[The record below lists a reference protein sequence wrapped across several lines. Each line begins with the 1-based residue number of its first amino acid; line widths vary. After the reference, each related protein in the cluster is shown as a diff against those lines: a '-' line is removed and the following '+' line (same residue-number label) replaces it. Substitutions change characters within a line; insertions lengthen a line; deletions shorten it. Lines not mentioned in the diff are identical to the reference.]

1 MLVDVWHVLRGPE
14 RRAVRLALVIAFID
28 QAMASTAVVN
38 YAPEARAAPARAR
51 PACGRQSLFLLVCL
65 CTAGGGLCAAAMRSV
80 AAPWLNSVL
89 ARGADADAGGLA
101 QQRRHAVDVCHRWRQ
116 GARPARPDR
125 AGAALRR
132 APPRRPFPM
141 RARDAAR
148 AQIVGVGLTLLLVDS
163 AGRRPLMLCGSAA
176 CTGALLLL
184 AAGDW
189 RGSPA
194 LMLAAMCLFLLAFSA
209 SYAGLFWILCSELFS
224 MQVKASA
231 ASAATAMLFAGGA
244 RPGTGSCCAQA
255 HGVGRRTCC
264 PCPPAQKMQSACRA
278 PVLWRETAAEPPA
291 VGGCEARRR
300 AGAAADLA
308 FLSVHSVLGA
318 GSFLVFGAVAAAGG
332 VYCWAALPETKGRSL
347 AEVQALLAVHKPPL
361 AAADELAG
369 GGGDAVGSG
378 GGRTASYPALLAA
391 GAGSVAAAACSP
403 LCGFCS
409 GICAERSLPGR
420 RRGCRDWPRVWCWG
434 RRGCA
439 AGGLAGAHAAR
450 HHQLTLCLGSG
461 VL

>member
-1 MLVDVWHVLRGPE
+1 VLVDVWHVLRGPE

-224 MQVKASA
+224 MQAKASA

-255 HGVGRRTCC
+255 YRGQAAHLLPLPARPGNPISLPRACDARPQQSLRPSAAARRGAAQARPRTWHSCRST
-264 PCPPAQKMQSACRA
+264 PRWAPARSWCLAR
-278 PVLWRETAAEPPA
+278 W
-291 VGGCEARRR
+291 RRR
-300 AGAAADLA
+300 AASTAGQPCRRQRGAPSPKCRPCLPCTSPRWPQPTSWPAAAAMPSAAAAAGRLHTPPSWPQVRA
-308 FLSVHSVLGA
+308 PLQPPHAVHSVAFAAASVL
-318 GSFLVFGAVAAAGG
+318 SAVCLAAGG
-332 VYCWAALPETKGRSL
+332 DAETGR
-347 AEVQALLAVHKPPL
+347 AFGV
-361 AAADELAG
+361 
-369 GGGDAVGSG
+369 
-378 GGRTASYPALLAA
+378 
-391 GAGSVAAAACSP
+391 GAGEGVQREGWLA
-403 LCGFCS
+403 
-409 GICAERSLPGR
+409 RMR
-420 RRGCRDWPRVWCWG
+420 RAITSSRF
-434 RRGCA
+434 A
-439 AGGLAGAHAAR
+439 
-450 HHQLTLCLGSG
+450 
-461 VL
+461 